1 MWLSELH
8 GRLGQLFKEHGDMQV
23 VRFRRLNIDGIISNT
38 SNNFVDYTSN
48 NFGVV
53 VDYKQK
59 QIDENTFK
67 ETKVGQHL
75 VIEIPF

>member
-8 GRLGQLFKEHGDMQV
+8 GRLGQLLKEYGDMQV
-23 VRFRRLNIDGIISNT
+23 VRFRRLNIDGIIGNT
-38 SNNFVDYTSN
+38 SSSFVDFTSN

-59 QIDENTFK
+59 KNDENTF
-67 ETKVGQHL
+67 EEIKVSQHL

>member
-8 GRLGQLFKEHGDMQV
+8 GRLGQLLKEHGDMQV
-23 VRFRRLNIDGIISNT
+23 VRFRSLGIDGVISNAT
-38 SNNFVDYTSN
+38 DNFVDFTSN

-59 QIDENTFK
+59 QIDENTFE